1 MALADCPDM
10 DERGSREL
18 LDLAVAV
25 EQQTAQEAGS
35 LAYMARLFA
44 QTSLPYRDPG
54 DVIAWGRRNG
64 GLSMTIS
71 PGIYMDEAGG
81 IRSVGFPYGS
91 LPRLILAWMS
101 TEAVRTQSRTL
112 YLGSLSGFMN
122 ELGLSSNGGPRG
134 DTTRLRKQLERL
146 LLARIVCRFEDSERG
161 ATGGATFGVADGY
174 WLWWDPKEKNSQQ
187 EQLLPSTISLSE
199 AFFEQVTTRPVPVDM
214 RVLKGL
220 KGSPLRL
227 DIYTWLTHRLS
238 YLRQPTHVSWAQLRA
253 QFGANFKATKQGR
266 YRFREDFEKQLGAVL
281 AVYRDAKVQTSA
293 EGLVLLPSRPHVSPK
308 AASRQLKL
316 PGSSVP
322 LSRPEKGSESGPQ
335 VVEQYCVHSGEA
347 GTLPDGAARCPSC
360 RRRPGAAEN
369 SPNNHPSN

>member
-1 MALADCPDM
+1 M
-10 DERGSREL
+10 DERGSKEL

-54 DVIAWGRRNG
+54 DVPAWGRSNG
-64 GLSMTIS
+64 GLSLAIQ
-71 PGIYMDEAGG
+71 PGGYFDE
-81 IRSVGFPYGS
+81 RTNEWHSVGFPYGS

-112 YLGSLSGFMN
+112 FLGDSLSGFMR
-122 ELGLSSNGGPRG
+122 ELGLSPTGGREG
-134 DTTRLRKQLERL
+134 SIGRLRNQMERL
-146 LLARIVCRFEDSERG
+146 FLARIVCRFENSERG
-161 ATGGATFGVADGY
+161 AAGGATFGVADGY
-174 WLWWDPKEKNSQQ
+174 WLWWDPKEKNPQQ

-220 KGSPLRL
+220 KRSPLRL

-238 YLRQPTHVSWAQLRA
+238 YLRQPTHISWAQLRA
-253 QFGANFKATKQGR
+253 QFGANFADTRFG
-266 YRFREDFEKQLGAVL
+266 YARFRQDFKKQLGEVL
-281 AVYRDAKVQTSA
+281 IVYRDANVQTSQ

-308 AASRQLKL
+308 G
-316 PGSSVP
+316 GSSVRV
-322 LSRPEKGSESGPQ
+322 SRPEKASKPSSQ
-335 VVEQYCVHSGEA
+335 VVEQYCVHGGEA
-347 GTLPDGAARCPSC
+347 GTLPDGTARCPNC
-360 RRRPGAAEN
+360 RR
-369 SPNNHPSN
+369 S